1 MRRLWGWSEKNK
13 NDNVNDNEMIAMMLI
28 LSTVV
33 EFRKRLRDKKSST
46 AGSCH

>member
-1 MRRLWGWSEKNK
+1 MITVTITK
-13 NDNVNDNEMIAMMLI
+13 MIAMMLI

>member
-1 MRRLWGWSEKNK
+1 MRRLWGGAERIKMITVTITK
-13 NDNVNDNEMIAMMLI
+13 MIAMMLI

-46 AGSCH
+46 AGGSH